1 MPAMRKN
8 VSPSTLFYF
17 PSQVRIHP
25 QIRSQITR
33 LQSKYS
39 LDLDPHS
46 GVTQPKLS
54 RATQT
59 FTSVKAKQYT
69 PVCSK
74 HPRAC
79 KPQHRNPLSL
89 WRFHYLL
96 SPTAAMSLNLA
107 SPNTPPLALN
117 PPRQG
122 AAGDSTPQGPTMCS
136 KFCPLAARRGC
147 RSFHIDFLPAAS
159 QPPSKPPPAQQE
171 PERRAMT
178 TCTYS
183 SSPNR
188 QRHNKCVNFFL
199 TLFGKNLL
207 RRVSGGKRR

>member
-79 KPQHRNPLSL
+79 KPQHRHPPSLFGDSIICSLPLLPCHSTWLPRIHGTHPVKVRQATPPPRARRCAASPAL
-89 WRFHYLL
+89 WRRGGAAAAFILISFLL
-96 SPTAAMSLNLA
+96 PHSPLPSPPQPNRSLN
-107 SPNTPPLALN
+107 
-117 PPRQG
+117 G
-122 AAGDSTPQGPTMCS
+122 GP
-136 KFCPLAARRGC
+136 
-147 RSFHIDFLPAAS
+147 
-159 QPPSKPPPAQQE
+159 
-171 PERRAMT
+171 
-178 TCTYS
+178 
-183 SSPNR
+183 
-188 QRHNKCVNFFL
+188 
-199 TLFGKNLL
+199 
-207 RRVSGGKRR
+207 

>member
-1 MPAMRKN
+1 MS
-8 VSPSTLFYF
+8 VHQLCF

-39 LDLDPHS
+39 LDLDPHT

-59 FTSVKAKQYT
+59 TNSLLSKPSST
-69 PVCSK
+69 PLCVQNILGLASLNTEI
-74 HPRAC
+74 PSLSLEI
-79 KPQHRNPLSL
+79 PLSA
-89 WRFHYLL
+89 L
-96 SPTAAMSLNLA
+96 SHCCHVTQLGFPVYF
-107 SPNTPPLALN
+107 PPN

-159 QPPSKPPPAQQE
+159 QPLPSPPQ
-171 PERRAMT
+171 
-178 TCTYS
+178 
-183 SSPNR
+183 PNR
-188 QRHNKCVNFFL
+188 SLN
-199 TLFGKNLL
+199 
-207 RRVSGGKRR
+207 GGP

>member
-1 MPAMRKN
+1 MSTPLGCTTSQLMRAKRPLSQKKLCSSSLLPILAMPAMRKN

-79 KPQHRNPLSL
+79 KPQHRHPPLSL

-107 SPNTPPLALN
+107 SPNTPPLAPN

-159 QPPSKPPPAQQE
+159 QPPSKPPQ
-171 PERRAMT
+171 
-178 TCTYS
+178 
-183 SSPNR
+183 PNR
-188 QRHNKCVNFFL
+188 SLN
-199 TLFGKNLL
+199 
-207 RRVSGGKRR
+207 GGP

>member
-1 MPAMRKN
+1 MSTPLGCTTSQLMRAKRPLSQKKLCSPLLLPILAMPAMRKN

-39 LDLDPHS
+39 LDLDPHT

-59 FTSVKAKQYT
+59 TNSLLSKPSST
-69 PVCSK
+69 PLCVQNILGL
-74 HPRAC
+74 AIL
-79 KPQHRNPLSL
+79 NTDTPLSL

-107 SPNTPPLALN
+107 SPYTSPPLARN

-159 QPPSKPPPAQQE
+159 QPPSKPPQ
-171 PERRAMT
+171 
-178 TCTYS
+178 
-183 SSPNR
+183 PNR
-188 QRHNKCVNFFL
+188 SLN
-199 TLFGKNLL
+199 
-207 RRVSGGKRR
+207 GGP

>member
-46 GVTQPKLS
+46 GVTQPKFYHEQLKHSLLS
-54 RATQT
+54 KP
-59 FTSVKAKQYT
+59 SST
-69 PVCSK
+69 PLCVQNILGLASL
-74 HPRAC
+74 
-79 KPQHRNPLSL
+79 NTDTPLSL

-107 SPNTPPLALN
+107 SPYTSPPWHGTHPVKVRQATPPPRARRCAASPALW
-117 PPRQG
+117 RRGG
-122 AAGDSTPQGPTMCS
+122 AAAAFILIS
-136 KFCPLAARRGC
+136 FLLAA
-147 RSFHIDFLPAAS
+147 SPH
-159 QPPSKPPPAQQE
+159 QE
-171 PERRAMT
+171 PARRAMT

-183 SSPNR
+183 SPDR
-188 QRHNKCVNFFL
+188 RRPNKCVKKCHFWEMC
-199 TLFGKNLL
+199 
-207 RRVSGGKRR
+207 

>member
-59 FTSVKAKQYT
+59 TNS
-69 PVCSK
+69 
-74 HPRAC
+74 
-79 KPQHRNPLSL
+79 
-89 WRFHYLL
+89 LL
-96 SPTAAMSLNLA
+96 SKPSSTPLCVQNILGLASLNTDTTSLFGDSIICSLPLLPCHSTWLPRIL
-107 SPNTPPLALN
+107 SPPGTEPTPSRCGRRLH
-117 PPRQG
+117 PPGPDDVQQVLPSGG
-122 AAGDSTPQGPTMCS
+122 AAGLPQLS
-136 KFCPLAARRGC
+136 
-147 RSFHIDFLPAAS
+147 
-159 QPPSKPPPAQQE
+159 
-171 PERRAMT
+171 
-178 TCTYS
+178 Y
-183 SSPNR
+183 
-188 QRHNKCVNFFL
+188 
-199 TLFGKNLL
+199 
-207 RRVSGGKRR
+207 

>member
-54 RATQT
+54 LATQT

-79 KPQHRNPLSL
+79 KPQHRHPSLSLEIPLSA
-89 WRFHYLL
+89 L
-96 SPTAAMSLNLA
+96 SHCCHVTQLGFPVYSPPGTEPTPSRCGRRLH
-107 SPNTPPLALN
+107 PPGPDDVQQVL
-117 PPRQG
+117 PSGG
-122 AAGDSTPQGPTMCS
+122 AAGLPQLS
-136 KFCPLAARRGC
+136 
-147 RSFHIDFLPAAS
+147 
-159 QPPSKPPPAQQE
+159 
-171 PERRAMT
+171 
-178 TCTYS
+178 Y
-183 SSPNR
+183 
-188 QRHNKCVNFFL
+188 
-199 TLFGKNLL
+199 
-207 RRVSGGKRR
+207 

>member
-79 KPQHRNPLSL
+79 KPQHRHPSLSLEIPLSALSHCCHVTHLGFPVYFPPWHRTHPVKVRQATPPPRARRCAASSAL
-89 WRFHYLL
+89 WRRGGAAAAFILISFLL
-96 SPTAAMSLNLA
+96 PRPPSPLQA
-107 SPNTPPLALN
+107 PPARQELQN
-117 PPRQG
+117 FPPRLRG
-122 AAGDSTPQGPTMCS
+122 LLESVEFYPE
-136 KFCPLAARRGC
+136 PLTV
-147 RSFHIDFLPAAS
+147 HQL
-159 QPPSKPPPAQQE
+159 
-171 PERRAMT
+171 
-178 TCTYS
+178 
-183 SSPNR
+183 
-188 QRHNKCVNFFL
+188 
-199 TLFGKNLL
+199 
-207 RRVSGGKRR
+207 

>member
-39 LDLDPHS
+39 LDLDPHT

-107 SPNTPPLALN
+107 SPYNTFPPWHGTHPVKVRQATPPPRARRCAASSALW
-117 PPRQG
+117 RRGG
-122 AAGDSTPQGPTMCS
+122 AA
-136 KFCPLAARRGC
+136 AAFILI
-147 RSFHIDFLPAAS
+147 SFLL
-159 QPPSKPPPAQQE
+159 PPSPLPSPPQ
-171 PERRAMT
+171 
-178 TCTYS
+178 
-183 SSPNR
+183 PNR
-188 QRHNKCVNFFL
+188 SLN
-199 TLFGKNLL
+199 
-207 RRVSGGKRR
+207 GGP

>member
-46 GVTQPKLS
+46 GVTQPKFYHEQLKHSLLS
-54 RATQT
+54 KP
-59 FTSVKAKQYT
+59 SST
-69 PVCSK
+69 PLCVQNILGLASL
-74 HPRAC
+74 
-79 KPQHRNPLSL
+79 NTDTPLSL

-107 SPNTPPLALN
+107 SPYTRN

-122 AAGDSTPQGPTMCS
+122 AAVDSTPQGPTMCS

-159 QPPSKPPPAQQE
+159 QPPSKPPQ
-171 PERRAMT
+171 
-178 TCTYS
+178 
-183 SSPNR
+183 PNR
-188 QRHNKCVNFFL
+188 SLN
-199 TLFGKNLL
+199 
-207 RRVSGGKRR
+207 GGP